1 MSATRL
7 IRLSGIALMLGG
19 IGIFIHYLT
28 HPPGES
34 AEYVAMPLWIFS
46 HWIAFPAWLLIL
58 MGLVGVYSRNPEKMG
73 LLGFAAFVFAF
84 GSGML
89 AGPADFLIGGVVQVL
104 SPDFGNPGGPLET
117 APLARM
123 VFDLAQIWLLAFPLF
138 ALATLRAGI
147 LPRTG
152 AWLIILTFPLAIVA
166 LTQLRTNPAI
176 AYDIAII
183 ASAILAV
190 GFSIWGYALLSSD
203 SKMMTTSQS
212 TR

>member
-1 MSATRL
+1 MPATRL
-7 IRLSGIALMLGG
+7 VRLSGIALILGG
-19 IGIFIHYLT
+19 IGVFIHYLT

-34 AEYVAMPLWIFS
+34 AQFVAMPLWIFS
-46 HWIAFPAWLLIL
+46 HWIAFPAWILIL
-58 MGLVGVYSRNPEKMG
+58 LGLVGVYARISEKIG
-73 LLGFAAFVFAF
+73 LLGLIFFIFAF

-89 AGPADFLIGGVVQVL
+89 AGPGDFLVGGVVQVL

-117 APLARM
+117 VPMARM
-123 VFDLAQIWLLAFPLF
+123 AFDLAQIWLLAFPLF
-138 ALATLRAGI
+138 ALATLRASI

-166 LTQLRTNPAI
+166 LTQLRTNPSI
-176 AYDIAII
+176 AYDIAIL

-190 GFSIWGYALLSSD
+190 GFGIWGYALLSSD
-203 SKMMTTSQS
+203 SRMATTSRS